1 MTEGVLPAIALRPRL
16 RRLRVVAP
24 LLARSNLFAALL
36 LLPLPS
42 LLYAFIA
49 LRALS
54 GDRSGTD
61 FLSFW
66 QAGRRALEGQSP
78 YPLVDAL
85 PAVVDRFTFAP
96 FVYPAPA
103 AYWLAPLAILPFA
116 VAKTLF
122 LALNLGSVVLA
133 LRLLGVRDWRCHAV
147 VFLSVPLVAGAALG
161 AFSPLLLLGAAAAW
175 RYRDTT
181 VRLGVIVAMLVVA
194 KLFLWPLWL
203 WLVYTRRFKAAALSA
218 TGGIAMTVVAWKGIG
233 YAGLHQYPHLLSRMT
248 ELVGTNSYS
257 PFALLHT
264 AGLSASAA
272 QQLVLAAGALI
283 AALAAYLLRE
293 DIADERSF
301 VVALGLALLLTPILW
316 PHYLVLLYL
325 PVALMRRSFSLLW
338 LVPLLMWFDGD
349 GWSYGSPVRIIPFL
363 LLCAVPFVLVLRRDA
378 ADRVKARRR
387 AGAVTFGPA
396 EVTAAS

>member
-1 MTEGVLPAIALRPRL
+1 MTESVLPAIARRPRF

-24 LLARSNLFAALL
+24 LLVRSNLFAALV

-42 LLYAFIA
+42 VMYALIA
-49 LRALS
+49 LRAFS

-66 QAGRRALEGQSP
+66 EAGRRVLAGQSP

-85 PAVVDRFTFAP
+85 PAVVDQFTFAP

-103 AYWLAPLAILPFA
+103 AYWLVPLAILPFA

-161 AFSPLLLLGAAAAW
+161 TFSPLLLLGVAAAW
-175 RYRDTT
+175 RYRDKTA
-181 VRLGVIVAMLVVA
+181 RLGLIVAMLVVA

-218 TGGIAMTVVAWKGIG
+218 AAGVTMTVVAWKAIAF
-233 YAGLHQYPHLLSRMT
+233 AGLDQYPRLLSRLT

-264 AGLSASAA
+264 AGFSASAA
-272 QQLVLAAGALI
+272 QRLVFAGGALI
-283 AALAAYLLRE
+283 AALAAYLLRQ
-293 DIADERSF
+293 DITDERSF
-301 VVALGLALLLTPILW
+301 VVVLGLALLLTPILW
-316 PHYLVLLYL
+316 PHYLVLLYI

-363 LLCAVPFVLVLRRDA
+363 LMCAVPFVLVLRRDA
-378 ADRVKARRR
+378 AEHVKARQ
-387 AGAVTFGPA
+387 
-396 EVTAAS
+396 TAASLGMGRPLELSA

>member
-1 MTEGVLPAIALRPRL
+1 M
-16 RRLRVVAP
+16 VAP
-24 LLARSNLFAALL
+24 LLVRSNLFAALV
-36 LLPLPS
+36 LLPVPALM
-42 LLYAFIA
+42 YALIA
-49 LRALS
+49 LRAFS

-66 QAGRRALEGQSP
+66 EAGRRVLEGQSP

-103 AYWLAPLAILPFA
+103 AYWLVPLAILPFA
-116 VAKTLF
+116 LAKTLF

-147 VFLSVPLVAGAALG
+147 VFFSVPLVASAALG
-161 AFSPLLLLGAAAAW
+161 TFSPLLLLGVAAAW
-175 RYRDTT
+175 RYRDKT

-203 WLVYTRRFKAAALSA
+203 WLVYTRRLRAAVLSA
-218 TGGIAMTVVAWKGIG
+218 VAGIAMTFVAWKGIAF
-233 YAGLHQYPHLLSRMT
+233 AGLDQYPRLLSRMT
-248 ELVGTNSYS
+248 QLVGANSYS

-272 QQLVLAAGALI
+272 QGFVLAGGALI
-283 AALAAYLLRE
+283 ALLAAYLLRR
-293 DIADERSF
+293 DVTDERSF

-316 PHYLVLLYL
+316 PHYLTLLYI
-325 PVALMRRSFSLLW
+325 PVALIRRSFSLLW

-349 GWSYGSPVRIIPFL
+349 GWSDGNPARIIPFL
-363 LLCAVPFVLVLRRDA
+363 LLCAIPFALVLWRDA
-378 ADRVKARRR
+378 SERAEARR
-387 AGAVTFGPA
+387 A
-396 EVTAAS
+396 AASLTRGPPLKLPA